1 MYEVYD
7 HERGIAWLATSS
19 TGAVTRAATPNHAKE
34 DAHATAPVLGRFRD
48 LVAQDKKR
56 KIVAE
61 QDGRAVSGRVGRFL
75 DPIALGKK
83 RQVLVEQG
91 GRAVSGS
98 LDRFRHQSALQKR
111 KILAEH
117 DVRVL
122 RRRIP
127 Y

>member
-1 MYEVYD
+1 M
-7 HERGIAWLATSS
+7 
-19 TGAVTRAATPNHAKE
+19 
-34 DAHATAPVLGRFRD
+34 
-48 LVAQDKKR
+48 
-56 KIVAE
+56 